1 MNFDFIFFDEIKST
15 NDFAKEKKIKS
26 PTVIMARVQS
36 GGRGRMGRTF
46 ISEEGGLYFSAVLP
60 TGYLSCSL
68 SLCTAAAAV
77 AVRRVLFEKTGKPL
91 CIKWVNDILLDGKK
105 VCGILAETVYTGDT
119 HRTVIGIGINCGDEN
134 SVLPDEIKDI
144 ATSIYDETGILPDRC
159 ALCAEIIKALDTI
172 DSLDRDEIFNE
183 YSENCITVG
192 KNVRVFSEFYE
203 SDGKIIAIN
212 PDFSLEF
219 LSENGEKRCIYSG
232 EVSVKPR

>member
-36 GGRGRMGRTF
+36 GGRGRMGRSF

-105 VCGILAETVYTGDT
+105 VCGILSETVTENGYPES
-119 HRTVIGIGINCGDEN
+119 VIVGIGVNLIEPKDGFA
-134 SVLPDEIKDI
+134 PEIRHRAGAIGYFTDTEGAKELAFAI
-144 ATSIYDETGILPDRC
+144 SEELSGLVRC
-159 ALCAEIIKALDTI
+159 SDGEII
-172 DSLDRDEIFNE
+172 SLYREHLAFVG
-183 YSENCITVG
+183 ENITAADY
-192 KNVRVFSEFYE
+192 K
-203 SDGKIIAIN
+203 
-212 PDFSLEF
+212 
-219 LSENGEKRCIYSG
+219 SG
-232 EVSVKPR
+232 EVHSGKIVSVSEAGELLLKTENGDVLLSSGEILY